1 MENKELL
8 VSIPLTLYNEL
19 LETKFRYTRAV
30 QTLEVILENAELS
43 WNKEELDFSNVSM
56 REFVKQLAL
65 YQYNKRVEELNS
77 KGEGTDEL

>member
-19 LETKFRYTRAV
+19 LETKFKYTRAV
-30 QTLEVILENAELS
+30 QTLEVILESAELN
-43 WNKEELDFSNVSM
+43 WNNKDLDFRHESM

-65 YQYNKRVEELNS
+65 YQYNKRVEELNN
-77 KGEGTDEL
+77 KGEDNNE

>member
-19 LETKFRYTRAV
+19 LETKFKFVRAV
-30 QTLEVILENAELS
+30 QTLEVILESAELS

-56 REFVKQLAL
+56 REYVKQIAL
-65 YQYNKRVEELNS
+65 YQYNKKVKELNS
-77 KGEGTDEL
+77 KGEENNE